1 MCLACEGSGYADND
15 EERAEACE
23 VCGGSGFDPAG
34 PASDINLPGMWP
46 PGEGEGSPPGSPL
59 PRP

>member
-1 MCLACEGSGYADND
+1 VGDVPGACEGWGYADND

-23 VCGGSGFDPAG
+23 VCGGSGFDPAS

-46 PGEGEGSPPGSPL
+46 RSP
-59 PRP
+59 